1 MTEQGLEGPNHWDSL
16 TGIFAPELPTG
27 LVETLWELHHGL
39 RLSQVIPSFS
49 ACISPVAQVL
59 PVSPL
64 LCQQPRCRQRR
75 VSSHFPSQP
84 EKLEG
89 EPWAGDTSPALTLT

>member
-1 MTEQGLEGPNHWDSL
+1 MVQM
-16 TGIFAPELPTG
+16 
-27 LVETLWELHHGL
+27 
-39 RLSQVIPSFS
+39 
-49 ACISPVAQVL
+49 L

-89 EPWAGDTSPALTLT
+89 EPWAGDTSPALTLTYCILEGPAHLGDSITVGNRTGVKTQAGTGLEAPS